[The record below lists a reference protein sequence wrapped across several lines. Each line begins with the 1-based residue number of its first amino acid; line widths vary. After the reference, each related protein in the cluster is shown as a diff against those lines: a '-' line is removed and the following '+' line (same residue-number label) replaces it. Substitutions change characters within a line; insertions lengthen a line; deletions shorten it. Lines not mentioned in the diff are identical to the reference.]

1 MSGAAR
7 TPVAGAG
14 SIVTFQPGDLLLA
27 ASDVDD
33 RNIDL
38 RNHRGPGRILHVGAA
53 FDAKSTLRTGVEG
66 LLVGLAI
73 DPADGSVWGAD
84 PTARKLIHLSPG
96 GEALSVPALP
106 ERPWRSEERPHE
118 IQSPM
123 RHPYGVS

>member
-38 RNHRGPGRILHVGAA
+38 RNHRGPGRILHDGAA
-53 FDAKSTLRTGVEG
+53 FD
-66 LLVGLAI
+66 
-73 DPADGSVWGAD
+73 
-84 PTARKLIHLSPG
+84 
-96 GEALSVPALP
+96 
-106 ERPWRSEERPHE
+106 RSEEHTSAL
-118 IQSPM
+118 QSLM
-123 RHPYGVS
+123 RTSTAVFCLTTNKQPTSNITQPLTHGKSHDTVIIA

>member
-38 RNHRGPGRILHVGAA
+38 RNHRGQGRILDVGAA

-66 LLVGLAI
+66 LLVELDS
-73 DPADGSVWGAD
+73 DPADGSGWGAAA
-84 PTARKLIHLSPG
+84 TARKLLHLTPG
-96 GEALSVPALP
+96 GEELSDQA
-106 ERPWRSEERPHE
+106 
-118 IQSPM
+118 
-123 RHPYGVS
+123 